1 MTHME
6 NTTLSKRTVSF
17 GIALAVAC
25 VINAIIVVVK
35 EKSDAVMNAM
45 KRVLGHHW
53 TTHSALV
60 VALFLVL
67 GGLLSFARG
76 GRGVEITTNRL
87 ITTVVSAVGAAALI
101 IIGFYLF
108 VD

>member
-1 MTHME
+1 ME

-35 EKSDAVMNAM
+35 EKSDAVMGTM
-45 KRVLGHHW
+45 KKVLGHHW
-53 TTHSALV
+53 TTHSAIV
-60 VALFLVL
+60 VALFLAL
-67 GGLLSFARG
+67 GGLLGMARG
-76 GRGVEITTNRL
+76 GRGVAITTNRL
-87 ITTVVSAVGAAALI
+87 ISTLVSAVGAAVLI

-108 VD
+108 ID